1 MVDLL
6 KFAFNYKILNSVTLF
21 KVTQYIYIYIYIYIL
36 PRFFYIVFFVFYT
49 GLTHLA
55 QKLYKKNRI
64 DGTHGAKLNS
74 EIQFLY

>member
-21 KVTQYIYIYIYIYIL
+21 KVTQYIYIYIL

-55 QKLYKKNRI
+55 QKLNRKKKRI
-64 DGTHGAKLNS
+64 DETHGAKLKS
-74 EIQFLY
+74 EIKFLY